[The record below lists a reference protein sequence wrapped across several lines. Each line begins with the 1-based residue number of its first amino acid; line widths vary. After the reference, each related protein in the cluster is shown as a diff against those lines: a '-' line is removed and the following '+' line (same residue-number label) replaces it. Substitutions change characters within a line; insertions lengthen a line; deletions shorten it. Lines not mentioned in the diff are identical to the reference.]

1 VKALPLLLN
10 HKIKSKIMNIV
21 FGTKKLSGST
31 RLASFEKHE
40 TIPVLTVEGIKGAKK
55 SRRILLNK
63 MASELL
69 NLEVGD
75 VQELIFAPVED
86 TRQVLIANMATIDG
100 ETGDMVSYKTSKN
113 KVSHGESN
121 EKSKAITSSHMCK
134 EIFSFLSIDETA
146 DVEFQLVS
154 FASDSVEAYSLETV
168 SVPNEDKEN
177 LAADTTFP
185 SSMNDVAENVIETNN
200 VEMTA
205 EEVVNSVQDQV
216 VQEEEASPVLQRAQ
230 ASEGIE
236 EWS

>member
-1 VKALPLLLN
+1 
-10 HKIKSKIMNIV
+10 MNIV
-21 FGTKKLSGST
+21 FGTKRLSGAA
-31 RLASFEKHE
+31 RVASSEKYE
-40 TIPVLTVEGIKGAKK
+40 SLPVVTVEGIKGAKK

-113 KVSHGESN
+113 KVAYGESN

-134 EIFSFLSIDETA
+134 EIFSFLGKEETA

-154 FASDSVEAYSLETV
+154 FASESVEAYSLEGLDAT
-168 SVPNEDKEN
+168 STDKCSE
-177 LAADTTFP
+177 ADCDGTCNA
-185 SSMNDVAENVIETNN
+185 SDVEVVAENMTEQVIETNN
-200 VEMTA
+200 TEMTA
-205 EEVVNSVQDQV
+205 EEVVNSVQEQV
-216 VQEEEASPVLQRAQ
+216 AQEEEASPVLQRAQ
-230 ASEGIE
+230 PADFADLV
-236 EWS
+236 